1 MGILKF
7 VTHEAPGILL
17 DGPSAYAFANART
30 TYAKFFLIIPVTGA
44 FLRFFDLWIQW
55 VMSSLGILLMIAIG
69 PLLYLVMAAFN
80 KDSAEVEA
88 GYTTTPNNHID
99 LEQRDP
105 YMGRVIRKPGEQYL
119 DPNRF
124 KEIVS
129 RARAESK
136 ETP

>member
-1 MGILKF
+1 MN
-7 VTHEAPGILL
+7 HEAPGTLL

-30 TYAKFFLIIPVTGA
+30 TYTKSFLILPVTGA
-44 FLRFFDLWIQW
+44 LLSFFDLWIQW
-55 VMSSLGILLMIAIG
+55 VMTSLTILTMITIG
-69 PLLYLVMAAFN
+69 PLLYLIMAAFN
-80 KDSAEVEA
+80 RDSAEVEA
-88 GYTTTPNNHID
+88 GYTTIPTNHID